1 MPRITVGVPVCN
13 GGDMMETCL
22 QSLRDQDYEDV
33 EFVLSDNASDDG
45 TLAVMNRFA
54 EADPRFRVIARDRR
68 VPAIDNFKD
77 LLQGQ
82 RQRVF
87 LLARA

>member
-1 MPRITVGVPVCN
+1 
-13 GGDMMETCL
+13 
-22 QSLRDQDYEDV
+22 
-33 EFVLSDNASDDG
+33 
-45 TLAVMNRFA
+45 MNRFA